1 MKPHHAEARRLN
13 PLTRAC
19 RIAGVEPGLGLAA
32 DLLPLNRGVMLMI
45 GRTAAGRVFWVER
58 AGLALDARTDPPEVM
73 TAEAFRAG
81 LELIGRPVAI
91 DRHGIKALWA
101 EEEPRAA
108 WAALMELLE

>member
-1 MKPHHAEARRLN
+1 
-13 PLTRAC
+13 
-19 RIAGVEPGLGLAA
+19 
-32 DLLPLNRGVMLMI
+32 MLMM